1 MLKLLLGV
9 AAFVLC
15 QIASPDSALAW
26 GPCVHLHTGNFVL
39 NNLGLIDPVIAE
51 LLDGCRNIFLY
62 GCLSADIFIGKG
74 STFTPSHCHNWTTG
88 FRMLGAGRDRSLTA
102 FAYGYLTHLAAD
114 TLAHNFY
121 VPNLLGLSGGSSK
134 LRHVYIEM
142 LADRK
147 LDGYAEQAQE
157 LLRAPHRKAN
167 AFLRT
172 VLEKGRLDFSVKREI
187 YRRSLDICGRKT
199 WQGSMS
205 LLDRAV
211 PMPEADGYLQEM
223 LDLSANVCVD
233 FLKNPM
239 ASVAVG
245 YDPIGSRN
253 LRLVK
258 GLKGTGGELLFPT
271 DACLAKVASF

>member
-1 MLKLLLGV
+1 MLV
-9 AAFVLC
+9 YQVV
-15 QIASPDSALAW
+15 SPDSALAW

-51 LLDGCRNIFLY
+51 VLDGCRNVFLY

-74 STFTPSHCHNWTTG
+74 SRFTPSHCHNWTTG
-88 FRMLGAGRDRSLTA
+88 FRMLGAGEDRTLNA

-147 LDGYAEQAQE
+147 LDGYSDQAQE
-157 LLRAPHRKAN
+157 LLRARFPKAN

-172 VLEKGRLDFSVKREI
+172 VLEKSRIDFSVKRQI
-187 YRRSLDICGRKT
+187 YRRSLDICGLKT
-199 WQGSMS
+199 WRDSMS
-205 LLDRAV
+205 FIDRAV
-211 PMPEADGYLQEM
+211 PMPEAEGYLAEM
-223 LDLSANVCVD
+223 LDLSTNVCVD
-233 FLKNPM
+233 FLKSPVD
-239 ASVAVG
+239 SVAIG

-258 GLKGTGGELLFPT
+258 RLKRSVGGGLLFPT